1 MIDVICPQDESH
13 HSRLALAYVTQML
26 QKEDE
31 RGSNVRVTRG
41 KLQQLLWESKF
52 YNISTVYG
60 VCIPSVD
67 INHSNISSK

>member
-1 MIDVICPQDESH
+1 MIDVICPQEESH
-13 HSRLALAYVTQML
+13 HNCLALAYVTQML

-31 RGSNVRVTRG
+31 RVRVTRG

-60 VCIPSVD
+60 V
-67 INHSNISSK
+67 